1 MVPMTLPGLPIATS
15 TLAPTRENLQRL
27 VLLRYVTVA
36 IVAVAVAV
44 ANRLFGMQWDASAVA
59 LGLGFLVLVNLGT
72 RFRLRRGAPVSNQE
86 FFGHLLLDVLVL
98 TLLLKWSG
106 GSENPL
112 VSLYLLPL
120 VIAAAVL
127 PGSYAWIMA
136 GLTVAC
142 YTGLMWLREE
152 YAVQHHH
159 EANAFDFHLTGMWLT
174 FALSAAL
181 IAFFV
186 GRMGHSLRE
195 RDRSLAAAREES
207 LRNERIVAIGTMAA
221 GAAHELGTPLATMKL
236 LADDLAES
244 LAQDAGAHE
253 DVEEIRRQIANCKR
267 IITDLLASA
276 GHTRGEGGSP
286 QRADR
291 FLHELVS
298 KWQMMRPAV
307 NFDYHWHESGPA
319 PAILAEQTL
328 GQAVIN
334 LLNNA
339 ADASPEHIEV
349 EGRCLGEEM
358 VIEIRDQ
365 GPGLTREVLER
376 AGEPFFTTKGP
387 GKGTGLGLFLANA
400 TIERFGGTVRLF
412 NREDRGACTEV
423 RIPLPSLLAGEP
435 R

>member
-1 MVPMTLPGLPIATS
+1 MASMMLPPPFTLTPA
-15 TLAPTRENLQRL
+15 LAPTRENLQRL

-44 ANRLFGMQWDASAVA
+44 ANRLFDMAWDAEAVGV
-59 LGLGFLVLVNLGT
+59 GLGFLVLANLAT
-72 RFRLRRGAPVSNQE
+72 QFRLRRGGPPTNQE
-86 FFGHLLLDVLVL
+86 FFGHLLLDVVVL
-98 TLLLKWSG
+98 TLMLRWSG

-112 VSLYLLPL
+112 VSLYLMPL

-127 PGSYAWIMA
+127 PAGYAWFMA

-152 YAVQHHH
+152 HAVQHHH
-159 EANAFDFHLTGMWLT
+159 DANVFDFHLIGMWLT
-174 FALSAAL
+174 FALSGAL

-186 GRMGHSLRE
+186 GRMGRSLRE
-195 RDRSLAAAREES
+195 GDRRLAVAREES
-207 LRNERIVAIGTMAA
+207 LRNERIIALGTMAA

-236 LADDLAES
+236 LADELAES
-244 LAQDAGAHE
+244 LAKNSEARQDM
-253 DVEEIRRQIANCKR
+253 EEIRRQIDNCKR

-276 GHTRGEGGSP
+276 GQNRGEGGSP
-286 QRADR
+286 QSADN
-291 FLHELVS
+291 FLQEVVS
-298 KWQMMRPAV
+298 KWQVMRPAV
-307 NFDYHWHESGPA
+307 RFDYRWDATGPV
-319 PAILAEQTL
+319 PEILAEQTL
-328 GQAVIN
+328 SQAVIN

-339 ADASPEHIEV
+339 ADASPEHIEI

-358 VIEIRDQ
+358 VIEIRDH
-365 GPGLTREVLER
+365 GPGLTREVMER

-412 NREDRGACTEV
+412 NREERGACTEV
-423 RIPLPSLLAGEP
+423 RIPLLSLLA
-435 R
+435 

>member
-1 MVPMTLPGLPIATS
+1 MTLPDTPVS
-15 TLAPTRENLQRL
+15 TPALAPTRENLQRL

-36 IVAVAVAV
+36 IMAAALAV
-44 ANRLFGMQWDASAVA
+44 ANRLFGMEWDARAVG
-59 LGLGFLVLVNLGT
+59 LGLGFLVLINLAT
-72 RFRLRRGAPVSNQE
+72 QLRLRRGRPVFNQE
-86 FFGHLLLDVLVL
+86 FFGHLLLDALVL

-112 VSLYLLPL
+112 VSLYLIPL

-127 PGSYAWIMA
+127 PAGYAWFMA

-142 YTGLMWLREE
+142 YSGLMWLREE
-152 YAVQHHH
+152 YVVQHHH

-195 RDRSLAAAREES
+195 RDRRLAAAREES
-207 LRNERIVAIGTMAA
+207 LRNERIVALGTMAA

-236 LADDLAES
+236 LADDLADA
-244 LAQDAGAHE
+244 LAVDTEAKEDA
-253 DVEEIRRQIANCKR
+253 EEIRRQIANCKR

-276 GHTRGEGGSP
+276 GQIRGEGGSP
-286 QRADR
+286 RTAES
-291 FLHELVS
+291 FLHEVVS
-298 KWQMMRPAV
+298 KWQVMRPMV
-307 NFDYHWHESGPA
+307 NFDYRWHESGPT

-328 GQAVIN
+328 SQAVIN

-339 ADASPEHIEV
+339 ADASPEHIEI
-349 EGRCLGEEM
+349 EGRCLDEEM
-358 VIEIRDQ
+358 VIDIRDE

-376 AGEPFFTTKGP
+376 AGEPFFTTKGA
-387 GKGTGLGLFLANA
+387 GQGTGLGLFLANA
-400 TIERFGGTVRLF
+400 TIERFGGSVRLF
-412 NREDRGACTEV
+412 NREGGGACTEV
-423 RIPLPSLLAGEP
+423 RIPLEPLLAGGS